1 MYVQSLRTNSKVNS
15 FSQLFAFKKNVN
27 AVIAISAYVDIN
39 SIDQVIEFAQEKC
52 YKRSIPSLRFFID
65 SSSSHFFSDQDTRN
79 ALIDRDEKIRTFCN
93 DSSGI
98 YLVRLGALFHT
109 KAYLIEGRDTGKV
122 FFGSLNLTNKGIT
135 SNEELV
141 VSDEYNVDGRSYG
154 SRLADWVKKYADG
167 LHVNSVRINDAAQ
180 HGLRG
185 SVSCMR
191 QMLLEGTI
199 WYEQKE
205 QKPFGFSLHL
215 PEGVANQRANIDP
228 LLDASVTDSISIE
241 RLITAI
247 KPHGLEIVLPPP
259 LGNTKSLW
267 KKYCIET
274 CYGYWNPACLQKELC
289 EEIKKR
295 EISRKPY
302 YDKILECI
310 QNDRQELLGCFLQL
324 QGRVQRYLVQNGVS
338 GWKYANQNEAEV
350 AWNIW
355 LDRVL
360 DKVRNEDYYN
370 RLLKG
375 ISNVPTPDVWN
386 DPLSAGEFEESFCE
400 SLLYLWS
407 KEYSKE
413 TSNIVAQNV
422 RSNLNLG
429 EDKMVGIRATDLQE
443 QINNWFF
450 TNHSS
455 VVCEVDEDI

>member
-1 MYVQSLRTNSKVNS
+1 MYVQSLLRNQSQVKS
-15 FSQLFAFKKNVN
+15 FPQLFAFKKHVN
-27 AVIAISAYVDIN
+27 TVIAISAYVDID
-39 SIDQVIEFAQEKC
+39 SIDQLIEFVKEKC
-52 YKRSIPSLRFFID
+52 FKRSLPSLRFFID
-65 SSSSHFFSDQDTRN
+65 RSSSHFFSDLDTRN
-79 ALIDRDEKIRTFCN
+79 ELIKRDENIRTFCN
-93 DSSGI
+93 DNSGI
-98 YLVRLGALFHT
+98 YLVRLGALFHS
-109 KAYLIEGRDTGKV
+109 KAYLIEGRNTGKV
-122 FFGSLNLTNKGIT
+122 FFGSLNLTSKGIT
-135 SNEELV
+135 SNEELI
-141 VSDEYNVDGRSYG
+141 VSDEFNVDGHSYG
-154 SRLADWVKKYADG
+154 SRLADWVKEYADG
-167 LHVNSVRINDAAQ
+167 LHINSVRVNVAAKRSQ
-180 HGLRG
+180 PG

-241 RLITAI
+241 RLITAV
-247 KPHGLEIVLPPP
+247 KPHGLEIALPP
-259 LGNTKSLW
+259 LRNTKSLW

-274 CYGYWNPACLQKELC
+274 CYGYWNPECLQKALS
-289 EEIKKR
+289 EEIDKR

-310 QNDRQELLGCFLQL
+310 QKDRQELLGCFLQL

-338 GWKYANQNEAEV
+338 GWKYANQNDAEV

-360 DKVRNEDYYN
+360 DKVGNPDYYK
-370 RLLKG
+370 RLLIG
-375 ISNVPTPDVWN
+375 ISSVPTPDVWN

-422 RSNLNLG
+422 RFNLNLG
-429 EDKMVGIRATDLQE
+429 EDKMEGIRSTDLQD
-443 QINNWFF
+443 QINKWLFKYR
-450 TNHSS
+450 TS
-455 VVCEVDEDI
+455 VVREIDEEN

>member
-1 MYVQSLRTNSKVNS
+1 MHVQSLLRNQSQVKS
-15 FSQLFAFKKNVN
+15 FPQLFAFKKNVN
-27 AVIAISAYVDIN
+27 TVIAISAYVDID
-39 SIDQVIEFAQEKC
+39 SIDQLIEFVKEKC
-52 YKRSIPSLRFFID
+52 FKRSLPSLRFFID
-65 SSSSHFFSDQDTRN
+65 RSSSHFFSDLDTRN
-79 ALIDRDEKIRTFCN
+79 ALIERDENIRTFCN
-93 DSSGI
+93 DNSGI

-109 KAYLIEGRDTGKV
+109 KAYLIEGRDSGKV
-122 FFGSLNLTNKGIT
+122 FFGSLNLTSKGIT

-141 VSDEYNVDGRSYG
+141 VSDEFNVDGRSYG

-180 HGLRG
+180 HGLRS

-191 QMLLEGTI
+191 QMLLDGTI

-215 PEGVANQRANIDP
+215 PEDVANQQANIDP

-241 RLITAI
+241 RLITAV
-247 KPHGLEIVLPPP
+247 KPHGLEIALPP
-259 LGNTKSLW
+259 LRNTKSLW

-274 CYGYWNPACLQKELC
+274 CYGYWNPECLQKELSD
-289 EEIKKR
+289 EIHKR
-295 EISRKPY
+295 KISRKPY
-302 YDKILECI
+302 YDMILECI
-310 QNDRQELLGCFLQL
+310 QKDRQELLGSFLQL
-324 QGRVQRYLVQNGVS
+324 QGRIQRYFLQSGVN
-338 GWKYANQNEAEV
+338 GWKYANQKDAEV

-360 DKVRNEDYYN
+360 DKVGNPDYYD
-370 RLLKG
+370 RLVLG
-375 ISNVPTPDVWN
+375 ISSVPTPDVWN

-429 EDKMVGIRATDLQE
+429 EDKMEGIRSADLQD
-443 QINNWFF
+443 QINKWLFKYR
-450 TNHSS
+450 TS
-455 VVCEVDEDI
+455 VVREVDEEN